1 MRPDFLGAFF
11 TCRAYTIQLLKFPLD
26 VKCIKVKERIASEE
40 NEGRNRMKKKSVS
53 ILLAITLSFSIL
65 SGCNGNSTKE
75 NGTSSVN
82 TEKNQGEAE
91 KKHVENLIIGTTAE
105 NNVFNALSQKDAF
118 GRMNYNGLTQ
128 GNFVYRD
135 GNNEIQPYFWKSFEI
150 SEDGKQIDFTIPLDA
165 VWHDGEKVTM
175 DDLVFTFEYM
185 RDVKKVGSLKNLQEV
200 KITGEDSASLIFSE
214 PDAYYWINSSCNN
227 NACVYA
233 KHIWEG
239 IEDSNEKT
247 DDMAAIGCGPYKL
260 VSYDKDSQ
268 VSYYEAVPEN
278 DFLGEI
284 TVDKVT
290 VQSYSDESALM
301 MAMMNGEID
310 AMFNYANPV
319 DATVMDTVLGN
330 KDIDPGESPFSGCNQ
345 LEYGKDRAPGN
356 DKAFR
361 EAVSYALDY
370 EQLAS
375 TINGKYGKIPGRGII
390 PPSCK
395 GYDESLPMLECD
407 VKKAENILDEAGY
420 KDLDGDGYRE
430 LPDGGAMDVSVT
442 PQYSSQMDMDMRI
455 AEVIMK
461 SLDDI
466 GVKNHIDQE
475 SLANGEVWEDN
486 MTKGNYDL
494 SITMTTSGMA
504 SYSTAFRYFLGT
516 LREGE
521 SSWIWG
527 TVRDQEIIDTYYAMT
542 EAISDEDYIE
552 NCKKLQKYASDT
564 VFAQALCW
572 ETAFF
577 PYRTDKYIG
586 WENYPSWGVINCR
599 TWFDLEQK

>member
-1 MRPDFLGAFF
+1 MRPDFLGAFILWISYNK
-11 TCRAYTIQLLKFPLD
+11 TSKFSFRCEMFQGE
-26 VKCIKVKERIASEE
+26 VHIASKE

-53 ILLAITLSFSIL
+53 VLLALMLGLSVL
-65 SGCNGNSTKE
+65 SGCNGSSPREETKTELDVSE
-75 NGTSSVN
+75 NREV
-82 TEKNQGEAE
+82 AE

-105 NNVFNALSQKDAF
+105 NNVFNALNQKDAF

-135 GNNEIQPYFWKSFEI
+135 GNNELQPYFWKTFTI
-150 SEDGKQIDFTIPLDA
+150 SSDGKQIDFTIPLDA

-200 KITGEDSASLIFSE
+200 KVTGDDSASLIFSE

-239 IEDSNEKT
+239 VEDSNDKT

-290 VQSYSDESALM
+290 VQSYTDESTLM

-310 AMFNYANPV
+310 AMFNYANPI
-319 DATVMDTVLGN
+319 DATVIDTVAGTENINL
-330 KDIDPGESPFSGCNQ
+330 GESPFSGCNQ

-356 DKAFR
+356 DEEFR
-361 EAVSYALDY
+361 KAVSYALDY
-370 EQLAS
+370 KQLAS
-375 TINGKYGKIPGRGII
+375 TINGKYGQIPGRGII

-395 GYDESLPMLECD
+395 GYNQSLPMLEYD
-407 VKKAENILDEAGY
+407 SEKAENILDEAGY
-420 KDLDGDGYRE
+420 VDKDGDGYRE
-430 LPDGGAMDVSVT
+430 LPDGTSMDISVT

-455 AEVIMK
+455 AEVVMK
-461 SLDDI
+461 SLDEI

-494 SITMTTSGMA
+494 SITMTTSGVA
-504 SYSTAFRYFLGT
+504 SYNTAFRYFLGK

-542 EAISDEDYIE
+542 GAISDEDYIE
-552 NCKKLQKYASDT
+552 NCKKLQQYASDT

-577 PYRTDKYIG
+577 PYRTDKYTG